1 MHNAEEGRGRLLF
14 QKLSFAKGAD
24 EAERRKEIVRN
35 VNRHDFKRV
44 IE

>member
-1 MHNAEEGRGRLLF
+1 MQKREEVDCFF
-14 QKLSFAKGAD
+14 QKLSFAKGVD

>member
-1 MHNAEEGRGRLLF
+1 MQKREEVDCFF
-14 QKLSFAKGAD
+14 QNLSFAKGAD